1 MATYV
6 NDLRLKEI
14 ATGDE
19 SGTWGTSTNTN
30 LELIGEALG
39 FGTEAITT
47 NADTHTTTVAD
58 GSTDPGRAMYLK
70 YTGTLD
76 SACTIT
82 IAPNTIS
89 RMQFIENGTSGS
101 QNIIISQ
108 GSGANVTIPPGDTKA
123 VYLDGAGS
131 GAAVV
136 DAFASLNTVDLKVED
151 DLTVTDDATIGGT
164 LGVTGVVTANA
175 GVVVDNITID
185 GTEIDLSSGDFT
197 LDVAGD
203 IVFDAGGSDITL
215 SDDGTEF
222 GRLKQVSGG
231 MRIQTTASDADMTF
245 MGNDGGSE
253 ITAFSLD
260 MSAGGVAGF
269 LSDVGITTGGKRFY
283 IPRASDGAQTAS
295 LYSPAD
301 SDVRLSGAGSSAG
314 EIQFEASST
323 SGVTM
328 KVLSSGAV
336 DIGGSE
342 SAHANT
348 DDLIV
353 GAYSGNH
360 GIQINA
366 ENTGNS
372 SIFFGDNNSTL
383 VGQIEYVHASDYMAF
398 ITGLGQRVRFDSD
411 GLKFGSDTAAANALD
426 DYEEGTFVANPT
438 ISGGTGAI
446 AFNTTNNHLSY
457 TKIGNVCHVQGTLQ
471 IASNSVNG
479 GRLNITNLP
488 FTSQDGDGL
497 GGQTIIQAQIS
508 AGSGS
513 QASGYI
519 SSIGEGTTT
528 VQIQTY
534 TGVGT
539 TNDSAI
545 TMVADSFL
553 LIGGSYLTA

>member
-39 FGTEAITT
+39 YGTEAITT

-58 GSTDPGRAMYLK
+58 GSTDPGRAMYIE

-76 SACTIT
+76 STCTIT
-82 IAPNTIS
+82 IAPNTLNRVHI
-89 RMQFIENGTSGS
+89 IENGTSGS
-101 QNIIISQ
+101 QSIIIKQ
-108 GSGANVTIPPGDTKA
+108 GSGATVTIPTGATKM

-131 GAAVV
+131 GAKVT
-136 DAFASLNTVDLKVED
+136 DALASLNLETSKVIETTASIQTPLIEFTD
-151 DLTVTDDATIGGT
+151 GDDAITIADGGGT
-164 LGVTGVVTANA
+164 TFAQKITADA
-175 GVVVDNITID
+175 GIDIDNFNID
-185 GTEIDLSSGDFT
+185 GTTLALSSGDFT

-222 GRLKQVSGG
+222 GRLKQVSNG
-231 MRIQTTASDADMTF
+231 MRIQTTASDADLTI

-253 ITAFSLD
+253 ITVLTID
-260 MSAGGVAGF
+260 MSEAGNVLFHSNGSASNPSIRFNDASTGLFHPGSDALGFVASGTEHMR
-269 LSDVGITTGGKRFY
+269 LQADGKLAVTEIRHMTAGNLE
-283 IPRASDGAQTAS
+283 IGNDDEKIILNASSQN
-295 LYSPAD
+295 
-301 SDVRLSGAGSSAG
+301 
-314 EIQFEASST
+314 IQFQTGDVERL
-323 SGVTM
+323 
-328 KVLSSGAV
+328 KI
-336 DIGGSE
+336 DSE
-342 SAHANT
+342 
-348 DDLIV
+348 
-353 GAYSGNH
+353 
-360 GIQINA
+360 
-366 ENTGNS
+366 
-372 SIFFGDNNSTL
+372 
-383 VGQIEYVHASDYMAF
+383 
-398 ITGLGQRVRFDSD
+398 
-411 GLKFGSDTAAANALD
+411 GLKFNGDTNVANGLS

-438 ISGGTGAI
+438 ISGASGAI

-471 IASNSVNG
+471 VASNSVNG

-488 FTSQDGDGL
+488 FTSQNGDGL
-497 GGQTIIQAQIS
+497 GGQTIVQAQIS
-508 AGSGS
+508 AGTGT

-519 SSIGEGTTT
+519 ASIGEGTTT

-539 TNDSAI
+539 SNDSAI
-545 TMVADSFL
+545 TMAVDSFL
-553 LIGGSYLTA
+553 LIGGSYLTT